1 MLISSAQLKA
11 RAQAL
16 GFNLV
21 GITPARPAPHL
32 TAYLR
37 WIENEMH
44 GEMNYMA
51 RADRVA
57 RRRDLNVILPGAQ
70 SLILVGVDFSTL
82 RLPESFLNDPTRGR
96 IAQYA
101 WNKDYHAV
109 LTPRLKEL
117 AAWLKVS
124 ARAYVDT
131 GAIVERDY
139 AWQAGLGFIGKNTML
154 IHPRRGSHF
163 FLGEVLTTAEFDVYD
178 QPSRETQCGTCARC
192 LAACPTGAFPEPY
205 ILDARLCISY
215 LTIEHKSAIPHEL
228 RPKLGNWVFGCDVCQ
243 TVCPWNRFAVQ
254 TLETEFFPVNENRA
268 APPLAELL
276 QLNEARFTAQ
286 FAGSPVARIGRARL
300 VRNACV
306 AAGNS
311 QHSGFVPL
319 LIHLLA
325 DESPLVRA
333 HAGWALFRL
342 DAASARAELAQR
354 LSAESDETVRAEWQ
368 ALIDQPLDS
377 DLH

>member
-1 MLISSAQLKA
+1 MFSSAQLKA

-32 TAYLR
+32 AAYMR
-37 WIENEMH
+37 WIENAMH

-57 RRRDLNVILPGAQ
+57 RRRDLNVILSGAQ

-82 RLPESFLNDPTRGR
+82 RLPEAFLSDPTRGR

-101 WNKDYHAV
+101 WARDYHAV
-109 LTPRLKEL
+109 LTPRLEEL

-131 GAIVERDY
+131 GAILERDH

-154 IHPRRGSHF
+154 INPRRGSHF
-163 FLGEVLTTAEFDVYD
+163 FLGELLTTAEFDVYD

-192 LAACPTGAFPEPY
+192 LAACPTNAFPQPY
-205 ILDARLCISY
+205 VLDARLCISY
-215 LTIEHKSAIPHEL
+215 LTIEHKSAIPREL
-228 RPKLGNWVFGCDVCQ
+228 RAKLGNWVFGCDVCQ

-254 TLETEFFPVNENRA
+254 TLETDFFPVDENRA

-276 QLNEARFTAQ
+276 QLDESNFTTRFS
-286 FAGSPVARIGRARL
+286 GSPIERIGRPRL

-311 QHSGFVPL
+311 QSSVFIPAL
-319 LIHLLA
+319 TALLA

-333 HAGWALFRL
+333 HAGWALSRL
-342 DAASARAELAQR
+342 SAASARAELAPR
-354 LSAESDETVRAEWQ
+354 LATESDETVRAEWQ
-368 ALIDQPLDS
+368 TLIDQRPDS
-377 DLH
+377 ALH